1 MNRSTRNSQSAI
13 STIANKT
20 YIQYIIDT
28 SASMTYLSSAVK
40 DGLKRFVED
49 QVKIA
54 KDENRLD
61 TTYFKLVEFNTRKKI
76 RFNGLIGEFKIEDI
90 RILFD
95 GLTRLFDSVSEE
107 VETILKKIKPKK
119 ELQSLG
125 VPSSKAVLIVMTDGE
140 NNLGSPYPTQMRGL
154 IEKARGQGVICTFM
168 GANQN
173 ACETG
178 VEYGFAQDASL
189 TFTPQPFQT
198 VAAMRAVSSGTQ
210 RALSKPGQC
219 DIVYSQ
225 MERQQSQGTGY
236 IDTIYP
242 LRRANACDS
251 QFVFNDDYDDDY
263 DDDHGED
270 YHQSKKRRKS

>member
-1 MNRSTRNSQSAI
+1 MNRSTRNSQSTI
-13 STIANKT
+13 STNANKT
-20 YIQYIIDT
+20 YIEYIIDT
-28 SASMTYLSSAVK
+28 SASMSNLTSAVK
-40 DGLKRFVED
+40 EGLDRFVKD

-54 KDENRLD
+54 EDENRLD
-61 TTYFKLVEFNTRKKI
+61 TTNFKLVEFNTDKKI
-76 RFNGLIGEFKIEDI
+76 IYNGKIANFEGH
-90 RILFD
+90 RIQCD

-125 VPSSKAVLIVMTDGE
+125 IPSSKAVLVVMTDGE
-140 NNLGSPYPTQMRGL
+140 NNLGSPYPTQMRKL
-154 IEKARGQGVICTFM
+154 IEKARGKGVICTFM
-168 GANQN
+168 GANQD

-189 TFTPQPFQT
+189 TFTPQPNQT

-225 MERQQSQGTGY
+225 MERQQSQGTGV
-236 IDTIYP
+236 IDTVYP
-242 LRRANACDS
+242 LRRSNACDS
-251 QFVFNDDYDDDY
+251 QFVFNDDDDD
-263 DDDHGED
+263 DKDQ
-270 YHQSKKRRKS
+270 HQPKKRRKS